1 MSVLQLRGVSKTYGH
16 EPAVVHALGGVDLS
30 VRAGETVAV
39 MGPAGRASPSLDCDF
54 HCCRVP
60 RNSAGS
66 PSRRVS
72 TGANSGRQ
80 LQPSTI
86 RPVS

>member
-39 MGPAGRASPSLDCDF
+39 MGPS
-54 HCCRVP
+54 
-60 RNSAGS
+60 GS
-66 PSRRVS
+66 GKPV
-72 TGANSGRQ
+72 TG
-80 LQPSTI
+80 L
-86 RPVS
+86 